1 MIGDE
6 RVEILLN
13 IFTRIMETE
22 RMPEEWG
29 ESTLVQIYKDV
40 LDCGNYR
47 TLS

>member
-1 MIGDE
+1 MVGDE
-6 RVEILLN
+6 RLEILLS

-40 LDCGNYR
+40 LEYGNYR
-47 TLS
+47 ALS